1 MNSAQS
7 ATMTSRKSS
16 GLRTQ
21 TRAWSRL
28 PVLAALSVACAIATG
43 ATSRAP
49 EAVDASGSL
58 PIHVAQAVGGD
69 DVRDLRNRCAWCG
82 RVQSIRRIETTAT
95 EPLSFEFTVR
105 LYGGAIHSVPSATE
119 GSWLA
124 GDRIILV
131 GAMTPP
137 R

>member
-1 MNSAQS
+1 
-7 ATMTSRKSS
+7 MTSGQRSI
-16 GLRTQ
+16 LRAS

-28 PVLAALSVACAIATG
+28 PVLAALLAACAIATG

-49 EAVDASGSL
+49 QAVAASGPLPISVPQAVD
-58 PIHVAQAVGGD
+58 VD
-69 DVRDLRNRCAWCG
+69 DAHGLRNRCEWCG
-82 RVQSIRRIETTAT
+82 RVQSIRRIEATAT

-105 LYGGAIHSVPSATE
+105 LYGGAIRSVTSATE
-119 GSWLA
+119 GPWLA

-131 GAMTPP
+131 GAIAPP